1 MVELAVASFSVRVV
15 PAVAFDGTDCVS
27 YFLCQRRYPVIV
39 VGARCEGVDSGP
51 VSEYG
56 ACFRRNEGGK
66 TVGTP
71 TSGAPTV
78 WSSWLWVLA
87 GESLDGLQG
96 LVGVAFHVAGVID
109 DVADDAL
116 GIDDVGDAAD
126 HAAFFVPR
134 AERFGGL
141 MIGIPADEPVAQAA
155 MLRKRGL
162 GWNQI
167 NA

>member
-1 MVELAVASFSVRVV
+1 MRHPYGL
-15 PAVAFDGTDCVS
+15 
-27 YFLCQRRYPVIV
+27 VILV
-39 VGARCEGVDSGP
+39 CG
-51 VSEYG
+51 
-56 ACFRRNEGGK
+56 F
-66 TVGTP
+66 
-71 TSGAPTV
+71 
-78 WSSWLWVLA
+78 LA
-87 GESLDGLQG
+87 GESFEGFEG
-96 LVGVAFHVAGVID
+96 LVGVAFHVAGVVD

-134 AERFGGL
+134 AKGFGGL

-155 MLRKRGL
+155 MLGKRGL